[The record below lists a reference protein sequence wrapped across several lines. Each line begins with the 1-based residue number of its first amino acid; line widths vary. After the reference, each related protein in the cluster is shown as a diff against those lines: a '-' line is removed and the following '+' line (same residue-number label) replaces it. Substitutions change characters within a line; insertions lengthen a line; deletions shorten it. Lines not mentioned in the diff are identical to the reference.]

1 VAVLVIENQMA
12 RKLRLEYAG
21 AMYHVIN
28 RGNYR
33 AAIFAEEGA
42 RQAFMG
48 CLSEACER
56 AGWVLH
62 AYVLMSNHY
71 HLALETPQ
79 GNLVEGMRWLQSTF
93 ANRFNRY
100 RGETGH
106 VFQGRY
112 KALVV
117 EGSEGLGA
125 VAHYIHLNPVR
136 AKIVSV
142 EQLAEY
148 RESSFAALMAPKKR
162 PKALRVETFLQAAG
176 DLADTAVGRRRYAQY
191 LAWLSE
197 NEPAQKQLKFE
208 SMSKG
213 WALGGETFR
222 QALVKEHREK
232 LVHPLK
238 QEASTR
244 EARELLWLEA
254 LKEALA
260 SLGKTAVDVERDKKA
275 APWKVAVAAH
285 LRLTST
291 VSNVWLAA
299 QLRMGD
305 PDGVS
310 RYVGELRRGQRKEAK
325 GLIQKITNIRV

>member
-1 VAVLVIENQMA
+1 MA

-21 AMYHVIN
+21 ALYHVIN

-33 AAIFAEEGA
+33 VDVFKEEGA

-48 CLSEACER
+48 CLFEACEK

-71 HLALETPQ
+71 HLALETPD

-100 RGETGH
+100 RGESGH

-117 EGSEGLGA
+117 EDGAGLGA

-136 AKIVSV
+136 AGIVKI

-148 RESSFAALMAPKKR
+148 RDSSFAALMEPKKR
-162 PKALRVETFLQAAG
+162 HGSLQVDAFLNSAG
-176 DLADTAVGRRRYAQY
+176 ELADTAVGRRKYGEY
-191 LAWLSE
+191 LAWLVESK
-197 NEPAQKQLKFE
+197 PAQKQLKFE
-208 SMSKG
+208 CMSRG
-213 WALGGETFR
+213 WVLGGRAFK

-232 LVHPLK
+232 LA
-238 QEASTR
+238 QGGRDSGTTR
-244 EARELLWLEA
+244 EVRQMLWTEA
-254 LKEALA
+254 LNAAMAKLDKSAA
-260 SLGKTAVDVERDKKA
+260 AVKNDRKS
-275 APWKVAVAAH
+275 APWKVAVAAQ
-285 LRLTST
+285 LKSVST
-291 VSNVWLAA
+291 VTNVWLAE
-299 QLRMGD
+299 QLGMGA

-310 RYVGELRRGQRKEAK
+310 RYVCELRCGKRKAAEK
-325 GLIQKITNIRV
+325 LLNKITNIRV

>member
-1 VAVLVIENQMA
+1 
-12 RKLRLEYAG
+12 
-21 AMYHVIN
+21 
-28 RGNYR
+28 
-33 AAIFAEEGA
+33 
-42 RQAFMG
+42 
-48 CLSEACER
+48 
-56 AGWVLH
+56 
-62 AYVLMSNHY
+62 MSNHY

-100 RGETGH
+100 RGENGH

-117 EGSEGLGA
+117 EDSEGLGA

-136 AKIVSV
+136 ARIVPV

-148 RESSFAALMAPKKR
+148 RQSSFAALMT
-162 PKALRVETFLQAAG
+162 PKARPGSLKVETFLQAAG
-176 DLADTAVGRRRYAQY
+176 DLADTGAGRRKYAQY

-213 WALGGETFR
+213 WALGGVAFR

-232 LVHPLK
+232 LVHPLR

-244 EARELLWLEA
+244 EARELLWQEA
-254 LKEALA
+254 LKVALA
-260 SLGKTAVDVERDKKA
+260 RLKKTGADVERDRKA

-291 VSNVWLAA
+291 VSNVWLAE

-310 RYVGELRRGQRKEAK
+310 RYVGEVKRGKRKESE
-325 GLIQKITNIRV
+325 GLLRKITGIRV

>member
-1 VAVLVIENQMA
+1 MA

-33 AAIFAEEGA
+33 AAVFAEEGA
-42 RQAFMG
+42 RQAFME
-48 CLSEACER
+48 CLGEACEK
-56 AGWVLH
+56 AGWVVH

-71 HLALETPQ
+71 HLALETPR

-100 RGETGH
+100 RGENGH

-117 EGSEGLGA
+117 EDSHGLGA

-136 AKIVSV
+136 ARIVPV
-142 EQLAEY
+142 ARLAEFQ
-148 RESSFAALMAPKKR
+148 ESSFAMLMTPRKR
-162 PKALRVETFLQAAG
+162 PAWLRVETALQAAG
-176 DLADTAVGRRRYAQY
+176 DLADTAAGRRKYTQY
-191 LAWLSE
+191 LAWLAE

-208 SMSKG
+208 SMSKD
-213 WALGGETFR
+213 WALGGEAFR
-222 QALVKEHREK
+222 IALVKDHRDK
-232 LVHPLK
+232 LAHPLRHD
-238 QEASTR
+238 ASTR
-244 EARELLWLEA
+244 EARELVWAAALEA
-254 LKEALA
+254 AMAK
-260 SLGKTAVDVERDKKA
+260 LGKTATDVERDIKA
-275 APWKVAVAAH
+275 APWKVAIAAQ
-285 LRLTST
+285 LKSAST
-291 VSNVWLAA
+291 VSNVWLAE

-310 RYVGELRRGQRKEAK
+310 RYVGEVRRGMRKDAEK
-325 GLIQKITNIRV
+325 LRQKISDIQA